1 MYKLDILFINP
12 SSAETAYQQLHKT
25 YSAIEPPTWSLL
37 LAKSLS
43 LSCRVDILDCDAL
56 RISDEK
62 AIQEIQY
69 LDPKL
74 ICFVVYGQNPNSG
87 TTSMIGAESL
97 AKNLKK
103 TSNKYKIMF
112 IGSHVSALPMDVLS
126 KDFIDFIS
134 INEGVVTLKQLIQT
148 NFKIEDLKKVNGL
161 GYKENNIP
169 YFTEPSEIVKNL
181 DVDLP
186 GYNWNML
193 PYKNK
198 TLDLYRA
205 HYWHTYFKE
214 ENRTPFASIYTSLG
228 CQFKCNFCMI
238 NILNR
243 NSNDLDKNAADFKGM
258 RYWSPKFI
266 LDQIDILSKMG
277 VKTLRIA
284 DEMFFLNKKYYIP
297 ILEGIIERGYDL
309 NMWAYARI
317 DTVREDQLEL
327 FKKAGINWLALG
339 IEAGNQNVR
348 LDIEKGKFRDV
359 NISEVV
365 KLIQKYDINV
375 LGNYMFGFP
384 EDNLSTMQETLD
396 LAMELNT
403 EHANFYATSALP
415 GSPLYFQAKKN
426 NWELPNKY
434 EEFAFLSYECKPLK
448 TNYISAQEVL
458 KFRDKAWH
466 KYFENENYLKLVS
479 RKFGHEAMTNVKE
492 MSKIRLKRKLLN
504 N

>member
-1 MYKLDILFINP
+1 MSKLDILFINP
-12 SSAETAYQQLHKT
+12 NSSKKAYQGLAET

-43 LSCRVDILDCDAL
+43 KICNVAILDCDAL
-56 RISDEK
+56 RMSDEK
-62 AIQEIQY
+62 AVEEIEY
-69 LDPKL
+69 LNPKL
-74 ICFVVYGQNPNSG
+74 LCFVIYGQNPNSG

-97 AKNLKK
+97 AKNIKEA
-103 TSNKYKIMF
+103 NKNFKIIF
-112 IGSHVSALPMDVLS
+112 IGSHTSALPLEVLS
-126 KDFIDFIS
+126 KNFIDYIS
-134 INEGVVTLKQLIQT
+134 INEGVETLRQLINT
-148 NFKIEDLKKVNGL
+148 NFEKEDLKKVNGL
-161 GYKENNIP
+161 GYKIENNPIL
-169 YFTEPSEIVKNL
+169 TNPSQTVKNL
-181 DVDLP
+181 DLDLP
-186 GYNWNML
+186 GYSWDLL
-193 PYKNK
+193 PYNK
-198 TLDLYRA
+198 KPLDLYRA

-214 ENRTPFASIYTSLG
+214 KDRTPFASIYTSLG

-258 RYWSPKFI
+258 RYWSPEFI
-266 LDQIDILSKMG
+266 LEQIGALADLG
-277 VKTLRIA
+277 VKTLRLA

-309 NMWAYARI
+309 NMWAYARV

-359 NISEVV
+359 NISDVV

-384 EDNLSTMQETLD
+384 EDDLSTMNETLD
-396 LAMELNT
+396 LALNLNT

-415 GSPLYFQAKKN
+415 GSPLYFYAKEN
-426 NWELPNKY
+426 NWDMPNKY

-448 TNYISAQEVL
+448 TNYISAKEVL
-458 KFRDKAWH
+458 KFRDQAWH
-466 KYFENENYLKLVS
+466 KYFENENFLKLVLK
-479 RKFGHEAMTNVKE
+479 KFGPEAMSNIKE
-492 MSKIRLKRKLLN
+492 MSKIKLNRKLLSN
-504 N
+504 

>member
-1 MYKLDILFINP
+1 MSKLDILFINP
-12 SSAETAYQQLHKT
+12 SSAQTAYQKLAET
-25 YSAIEPPTWSLL
+25 YSAIEPPTWALL

-43 LSCRVDILDCDAL
+43 LSCNVDILDCDAL
-56 RISDEK
+56 RISNKK
-62 AIQEIQY
+62 AIEEIEY
-69 LDPKL
+69 LKPKL
-74 ICFVVYGQNPNSG
+74 VCFVVYGQNPNSG

-97 AKNLKK
+97 AKNLKEH
-103 TSNKYKIMF
+103 NHKYKIMF
-112 IGSHVSALPMDVLS
+112 IGSHISALPMDVLS
-126 KDFIDFIS
+126 KDFVDFIS
-134 INEGVVTLKQLIQT
+134 INEGVVTLRQLIKT
-148 NFKIEDLKKVNGL
+148 NFAINELKKVQGL
-161 GYKENNIP
+161 GYKDNNIP
-169 YFTEPSEIVKNL
+169 QLTKPSEVVKNL
-181 DVDLP
+181 DIDLP
-186 GYNWNML
+186 GYSWDML
-193 PYKNK
+193 PFKNK
-198 TLDLYRA
+198 SLDLYRA

-214 ENRTPFASIYTSLG
+214 ENRSPFASIYTSLG

-243 NSNDLDKNAADFKGM
+243 NSNELNKHAADFKGM
-258 RYWSPKFI
+258 RYWSPNFI
-266 LDQIDILSKMG
+266 LNQIDILTKMG

-365 KLIQKYDINV
+365 KIIQKYDINV

-396 LAMELNT
+396 LAIKLNT

-415 GSPLYFQAKKN
+415 GSPLYFQAKQN
-426 NWELPNKY
+426 NWELPDKY
-434 EEFAFLSYECKPLK
+434 EEFAFLSYESKPLN
-448 TNYISAQEVL
+448 TNYISSKEVL
-458 KFRDKAWH
+458 KFRDEAWH
-466 KYFENENYLKLVS
+466 KYFENKNYLELISK
-479 RKFGHEAMTNVKE
+479 KFGHEAMKNIKE
-492 MSKIRLKRKLLN
+492 MSKIKLKRKLLEI
-504 N
+504 